1 MLDHHIN
8 HSNEKKGK
16 KALQRFEH
24 TLSSALG
31 ILQIE
36 LATVQCKLL
45 ARLKDASC
53 ILVIMVPGGDENKG
67 VGGAGW

>member
-1 MLDHHIN
+1 MERKIN
-8 HSNEKKGK
+8 PEN
-16 KALQRFEH
+16 EH

-53 ILVIMVPGGDENKG
+53 ILVIMEPGGDENKG
-67 VGGAGW
+67 GGAGW